1 MEKKYLPMTPAW
13 RIMMSRI
20 LTVAVGAALG
30 ANLRYGIALWA
41 AKRWGSGFPVGTMII
56 NVSGS
61 LLIGFAIGLAA
72 SRLALTPTWR
82 LLVVT
87 GFCGGYTTFS
97 TFSYE
102 TYELFNAGSI
112 WRAGLNVTGS
122 VILGLLGV
130 VAGLL
135 LARLLP

>member
-1 MEKKYLPMTPAW
+1 ML
-13 RIMMSRI
+13 RIMA
-20 LTVAVGAALG
+20 VAVGAALG
-30 ANLRYGIALWA
+30 ANLRYGVALWA
-41 AKRWGSGFPVGTMII
+41 AKRWGSGFPVGTLII

-72 SRLALTPTWR
+72 SRLALSPTWR

-97 TFSYE
+97 TFTYE

-112 WRAGLNVTGS
+112 WRASFNMAAS
-122 VILGLLGV
+122 VGLGLLGV

-135 LARLLP
+135 IARLIP

>member
-1 MEKKYLPMTPAW
+1 MRLMA
-13 RIMMSRI
+13 
-20 LTVAVGAALG
+20 VAVGAALG
-30 ANLRYGIALWA
+30 ANLRYGVALWA
-41 AKRWGSGFPVGTMII
+41 AKKWGSGFPVGTLII

-72 SRLALTPTWR
+72 TRLALSPTWR

-97 TFSYE
+97 TFAYE

-112 WRAGLNVTGS
+112 WRAGFNVAAS
-122 VILGLLGV
+122 VGLGLLGV
-130 VAGLL
+130 VAGFLI
-135 LARLLP
+135 ARLVP